1 MSGRR
6 YGRLRLASI
15 ALAVLAVGIL
25 GAHVGEDF
33 QSAGIEWGAP
43 PATAFRFRVER
54 SQPPV
59 GDPVANTARTMT
71 GQ

>member
-43 PATAFRFRVER
+43 AGHSVSISSGAQSAAGR
-54 SQPPV
+54 
-59 GDPVANTARTMT
+59 
-71 GQ
+71 

>member
-33 QSAGIEWGAP
+33 QSTGIEWGAP
-43 PATAFRFRVER
+43 AGHSVPISSGAQSA
-54 SQPPV
+54 V
-59 GDPVANTARTMT
+59 GR
-71 GQ
+71 